1 MSADAS
7 DLSLVRRVQHGDK
20 GAFDALVLKYQHK
33 LVKLVMRYVR
43 NPAEA
48 EDIAQEAFIKA
59 YRALPQFR
67 GDSAFYTWLYRIAI
81 NTAKNAVVSRDRSPI
96 EYELDRSNEES
107 YDMQSR
113 MKDAETPEGLVLTDE
128 IRSTV
133 NAAIDAL
140 PEDLRTAIVLRE
152 LEGLSY
158 EEIAAAMACP
168 VGTVRSRIFR
178 AREAIGRRLRS
189 VAAGAGPALR
199 GDPERAADRPHH
211 GPRDRGRDRPRSGR
225 ELRGAA
231 RARGASGDRAEHDAR
246 ELRRGAQHGVLARRT
261 AQSAVGLHDERVGQ
275 RRERV
280 DHRRRG
286 TARCSGQHSV
296 TSTSPRWRSPG
307 RPRGWRWPRSKRR
320 RVGSS
325 A

>member
-7 DLSLVRRVQHGDK
+7 DLSLVRRVQRGDK

-96 EYELDRSNEES
+96 EYNVDRNSTDNDES
-107 YDMQSR
+107 YDMQGR
-113 MKDAETPEGLVLTDE
+113 MRDSETPEGLVLTDE

-158 EEIAAAMACP
+158 EEIAEAMACP

-178 AREAIGRRLRS
+178 AREAIDRRLRE
-189 VAAGAGPALR
+189 VFEGGL
-199 GDPERAADRPHH
+199 G
-211 GPRDRGRDRPRSGR
+211 
-225 ELRGAA
+225 
-231 RARGASGDRAEHDAR
+231 RAE
-246 ELRRGAQHGVLARRT
+246 ELG
-261 AQSAVGLHDERVGQ
+261 
-275 RRERV
+275 
-280 DHRRRG
+280 
-286 TARCSGQHSV
+286 
-296 TSTSPRWRSPG
+296 
-307 RPRGWRWPRSKRR
+307 
-320 RVGSS
+320 
-325 A
+325 

>member
-1 MSADAS
+1 MSADVS
-7 DLSLVRRVQHGDK
+7 DLSLVRRVQRGDK

-81 NTAKNAVVSRDRSPI
+81 NTAKNAVVSRDRSPV
-96 EYELDRSNEES
+96 EYDLDRSNTDES
-107 YDMQSR
+107 YDMQGR
-113 MKDAETPEGLVLTDE
+113 MKDSETPEGLVLTDE

-178 AREAIGRRLRS
+178 AREAIDRRLRE
-189 VAAGAGPALR
+189 VFEGGL
-199 GDPERAADRPHH
+199 G
-211 GPRDRGRDRPRSGR
+211 
-225 ELRGAA
+225 
-231 RARGASGDRAEHDAR
+231 RAE
-246 ELRRGAQHGVLARRT
+246 ELG
-261 AQSAVGLHDERVGQ
+261 
-275 RRERV
+275 
-280 DHRRRG
+280 
-286 TARCSGQHSV
+286 
-296 TSTSPRWRSPG
+296 
-307 RPRGWRWPRSKRR
+307 
-320 RVGSS
+320 
-325 A
+325 